1 MTDSAL
7 ISGVSIS
14 HTSASVDDIETVCSL
29 SEREAVEH
37 LAAQQDVKEAFVLQT
52 CNRAEAYV
60 VTEEEARGREVLAD
74 YAAAAPDEVARDL
87 DHEESLE
94 QLLRVACGLES
105 LIVGEDQI
113 LGQLR
118 SAYDTARTA
127 GAVGPVLDDGLLKAL
142 HVGERARTET
152 AINDGVVSLGSAAAR
167 LAGTECA
174 LANATALV
182 VGAGEMGTL
191 AAQSFTDSAA
201 EVVIANRTRERADH
215 VAETLDGNVSAVGL
229 GALPVA
235 VTEADVIVTATGS
248 STPVLDGETLLN
260 AGETFI
266 IDIAQPRDVAPSAA
280 GVTGV
285 DVRDLDDLRS
295 LTDATLASRQAAAR
309 EVEEIIQTEL
319 DHLLAQYKRKR
330 ADEVISAMYEGAERM
345 KERELSTALSKL
357 EEDGLTDDQ
366 RATIEAMADTLVSQL
381 LAAPTQSLRAAAEED
396 DWTTIHTALQLFD
409 PTGGAPS
416 QLSDAKPDE
425 IPDAVR
431 QQMPPAVLEKLG
443 ATDD

>member
-127 GAVGPVLDDGLLKAL
+127 GAVGPVLVDGLLKAL

-152 AINDGVVSLGSAAAR
+152 AINDGVVSAR
-167 LAGTECA
+167 CR
-174 LANATALV
+174 
-182 VGAGEMGTL
+182 
-191 AAQSFTDSAA
+191 F
-201 EVVIANRTRERADH
+201 
-215 VAETLDGNVSAVGL
+215 
-229 GALPVA
+229 
-235 VTEADVIVTATGS
+235 
-248 STPVLDGETLLN
+248 
-260 AGETFI
+260 
-266 IDIAQPRDVAPSAA
+266 
-280 GVTGV
+280 
-285 DVRDLDDLRS
+285 
-295 LTDATLASRQAAAR
+295 
-309 EVEEIIQTEL
+309 
-319 DHLLAQYKRKR
+319 
-330 ADEVISAMYEGAERM
+330 
-345 KERELSTALSKL
+345 
-357 EEDGLTDDQ
+357 
-366 RATIEAMADTLVSQL
+366 
-381 LAAPTQSLRAAAEED
+381 
-396 DWTTIHTALQLFD
+396 
-409 PTGGAPS
+409 GG
-416 QLSDAKPDE
+416 
-425 IPDAVR
+425 R
-431 QQMPPAVLEKLG
+431 
-443 ATDD
+443 